1 MRGRPRTKPCEHKRD
16 RQHRTRDLTRD
27 DRNPKDTCV
36 RSDDCHPMAV
46 YTKPSCTCGGAR
58 STSGADLSAVARPV
72 AAERYVRHTVKEPY
86 FAIASNGC
94 CTMQP
99 VWQGVAPP
107 GRTQIF
113 SWGQANVQ
121 LQMHARCWLSHP
133 LWTRMRVHGLCYQA
147 QDAQGTSR
155 AVTVHGMHHF
165 RKQPLR
171 RIGCS
176 MAEQPRST
184 P

>member
-1 MRGRPRTKPCEHKRD
+1 MEQSHQHGAVFYKTWRGRNRD
-16 RQHRTRDLTRD
+16 QMSRLRQAQQRAMDSYKIVVSARG
-27 DRNPKDTCV
+27 
-36 RSDDCHPMAV
+36 S
-46 YTKPSCTCGGAR
+46 SR
-58 STSGADLSAVARPV
+58 STSGAALSTVARPV

-86 FAIASNGC
+86 YAIASNGC

-99 VWQGVAPP
+99 VWQRVASP

-121 LQMHARCWLSHP
+121 LQMHARCWLSRP
-133 LWTRMRVHGLCYQA
+133 LWTRMRLHGLCYQA
-147 QDAQGTSR
+147 QDAKGTSR
-155 AVTVHGMHHF
+155 ALEVHGMHHF